1 MSPPKKCYRAPDGAC
16 DFSSMTFVIVTHRKK
31 KNNKKKKKI
40 EGLNDISQSPQGNV
54 IWPCGGVVTAGFEK
68 WETLEDICKFIAL
81 LFKQVKR
88 ALGKIRFI

>member
-31 KNNKKKKKI
+31 YKKKKT
-40 EGLNDISQSPQGNV
+40 EGLNNISQSPQGNV
-54 IWPCGGVVTAGFEK
+54 ICPCGGVVTAGFEK

-81 LFKQVKR
+81 LFKQVKS